1 MTREECLNA
10 PKYAGIYY
18 FKNKING
25 KYYIGQAVKLRKRL
39 LSHINNYHGDRYSH
53 LAIYKAFKKYG
64 LENFELGIL
73 DTFTEALTKETKAKL
88 DVLEKKYIQQYNS
101 YGATGYNA
109 TLGGDAGVLGLIQ
122 SKEVIKK
129 IKEGSLQSRALRDQ
143 NSDNWV
149 IALNLENGFSHT
161 SINTMVLAKSIGSH
175 HSAISRCLK
184 GKQRSILG
192 KWVIFRYSEGI
203 PEELKTKEGRQKLL
217 YSITNKKGFNQQRY
231 LGEINYHS
239 LKEVVKKILE
249 ENPYVTA
256 TDAKNLYNINKNTF
270 LRYRKELNKVPEQRV
285 DVKVPKEVFLDYIQN
300 HSKEETLKHFNI
312 KSSLYSKYLKKYESR
327 DRIIKRTS

>member
-1 MTREECLNA
+1 MTKEECFNA

-18 FKNKING
+18 FRNKING
-25 KYYIGQAVKLRKRL
+25 KYYIGQAIKLRKRL
-39 LSHINNYHGDRYSH
+39 LDHINHYLADRYSH
-53 LAIYKAFKKYG
+53 INIYKAFKKYG
-64 LENFELGIL
+64 LDNFELGIL

-88 DVLEKKYIQQYNS
+88 DELEKKYIQQYNS

-122 SKEVIKK
+122 SEEAIKK
-129 IKEGSLQSRALRDQ
+129 IKEGSRKSKALRDQ
-143 NSDNWV
+143 DPNNWV

-184 GKQRSILG
+184 GTQNSIFG

-203 PEELKTKEGRQKLL
+203 PEELKTEEGRSRLL
-217 YSITNKKGFNQQRY
+217 NSIVSKKGFNQQRY
-231 LGEINYHS
+231 LGEKGHSS
-239 LKEVVKKILE
+239 LKETVKKILE
-249 ENPYVTA
+249 ENPYITA

-270 LRYRKELNKVPEQRV
+270 TRYRKELNKVPEQRV
-285 DVKVPKEVFLDYIQN
+285 DVKVPKKVFLEYVKQ
-300 HSKEETLKHFNI
+300 HSKDQVLKHFNI
-312 KSSLYSKYLKKYESR
+312 SERLYYKYLKKYES
-327 DRIIKRTS
+327 